1 MYIYITYNVYIY
13 IYIYVK
19 FVQCLNDEKSKNDY
33 VCDVKYITTYT

>member
-1 MYIYITYNVYIY
+1 MYIYITYNVY

-33 VCDVKYITTYT
+33 VCDVNYITTYT